1 MKCCM
6 ILQNKKK
13 IFQKIISSGP
23 FSTISKFRLERA
35 SNISLLLSQLWYN
48 LFYEAVSMDR

>member
-1 MKCCM
+1 M